1 MAGFLFSEALS
12 SDATEIPRREITQ
25 MRRRFFGSFVIAIL
39 TLAALNAPAF
49 SKECYAPDALSVSRS
64 FSRADITEGGRI
76 VWLGGQTGSPDKNFE
91 GQARDVFAA
100 LDTTIKAVGGDGLKD
115 MVQMTVFIT
124 DVRYGDQLTQI
135 RKDIFKECF
144 PGSALITVTA
154 LARAGLL
161 LEIQGMAV
169 VGGK

>member
-1 MAGFLFSEALS
+1 MKVR
-12 SDATEIPRREITQ
+12 T
-25 MRRRFFGSFVIAIL
+25 GSFNSFAIA
-39 TLAALNAPAF
+39 TLAFATLSVPALA
-49 SKECYAPDALSVSRS
+49 KECYAPDALSVSRS
-64 FSRADITEGGRI
+64 FSRADITEGGKI

-100 LDTTIKAVGGDGLKD
+100 LDSTIKAVGGQGLKD
-115 MVQMTVFIT
+115 MVEMTVFIT

-144 PGSALITVTA
+144 PGSALITVTG
-154 LARAGLL
+154 LARPGLL